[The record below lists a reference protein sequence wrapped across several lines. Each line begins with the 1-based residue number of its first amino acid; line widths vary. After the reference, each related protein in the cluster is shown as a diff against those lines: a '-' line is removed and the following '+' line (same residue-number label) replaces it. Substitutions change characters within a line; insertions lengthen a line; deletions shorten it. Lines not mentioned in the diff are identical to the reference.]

1 MSSRRRINPPAMSK
15 PVPKSNM
22 LPGSGVI
29 DTVSLPEIGPSV
41 TRNCIGWRVEE
52 SIPVKTTLVS
62 AMGREVMSEDMLNPV
77 NVVETKSL
85 LAIKKFGV
93 KVTPVQVNVTSAGGI
108 EEALVVSVN
117 ETELVGVKVP
127 APLVQDGAGV
137 ARVSKGATRA
147 AGISNRSLLSMDL
160 IFIVFVFLTCF
171 FDL

>member
-1 MSSRRRINPPAMSK
+1 MSN
-15 PVPKSNM
+15 PVPKSNI

-41 TRNCIGWRVEE
+41 TRNCIGWRVVE

-62 AMGREVMSEDMLNPV
+62 AMGSEVTSEDMLNPV

-85 LAIKKFGV
+85 LTMKKFGV
-93 KVTPVQVNVTSAGGI
+93 KVTPVQVNVASAGGI

-137 ARVSKGATRA
+137 AGVARVSKGATRA

-160 IFIVFVFLTCF
+160 IFIVLAFLTCF

>member
-1 MSSRRRINPPAMSK
+1 MPSPIRKHAIPRLKYWIATELTITRNSKASVFSRLQSATVFMSSRRRINPPAMSK

-62 AMGREVMSEDMLNPV
+62 AMESEVTSEDMLNPV

-85 LAIKKFGV
+85 LPIKTLGV
-93 KVTPVQVNVTSAGGI
+93 KVTPVQVNVASAGG
-108 EEALVVSVN
+108 
-117 ETELVGVKVP
+117 KR
-127 APLVQDGAGV
+127 GA
-137 ARVSKGATRA
+137 R
-147 AGISNRSLLSMDL
+147 GIRKRNRDSRG
-160 IFIVFVFLTCF
+160 
-171 FDL
+171 